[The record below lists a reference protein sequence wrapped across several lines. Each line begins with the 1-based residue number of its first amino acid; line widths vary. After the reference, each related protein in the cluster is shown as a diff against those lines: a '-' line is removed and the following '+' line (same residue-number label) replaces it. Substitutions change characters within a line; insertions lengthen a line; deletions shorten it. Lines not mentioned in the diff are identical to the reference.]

1 LIAKDDHEVAKFF
14 VGSAGHETQ
23 LRASSTC
30 QLNPITEADHESPL
44 RNNLEARMPFITPM
58 SNSPEQDDSRI
69 KQAEKI
75 ASHPEQYK
83 VCEGCGS
90 IVVARA
96 VTCPSCHAYRFDAT
110 AQRVVTQARH
120 LALKNPASVLSSD
133 LS

>member
-1 LIAKDDHEVAKFF
+1 MSAPEESKD
-14 VGSAGHETQ
+14 TR
-23 LRASSTC
+23 L
-30 QLNPITEADHESPL
+30 
-44 RNNLEARMPFITPM
+44 
-58 SNSPEQDDSRI
+58 

-96 VTCPSCHAYRFDAT
+96 VTCPSCHGYLFDAT
-110 AQRVVTQARH
+110 PERVVSQARE
-120 LALKNPASVLSSD
+120 LALRAPHSVLSAD

>member
-1 LIAKDDHEVAKFF
+1 MNTHE
-14 VGSAGHETQ
+14 H
-23 LRASSTC
+23 SS
-30 QLNPITEADHESPL
+30 
-44 RNNLEARMPFITPM
+44 
-58 SNSPEQDDSRI
+58 DSRL

-90 IVVARA
+90 IVVMRA

-110 AQRVVTQARH
+110 PVRVVAQAKD
-120 LALKNPASVLSSD
+120 LALRAANSVLSSD

>member
-1 LIAKDDHEVAKFF
+1 M
-14 VGSAGHETQ
+14 
-23 LRASSTC
+23 SSIVDT
-30 QLNPITEADHESPL
+30 NE
-44 RNNLEARMPFITPM
+44 N
-58 SNSPEQDDSRI
+58 RI

-90 IVVARA
+90 IVVMRA

-110 AQRVVTQARH
+110 PVRVVAQAKD
-120 LALKNPASVLSSD
+120 LALRAANSVLSTD